1 MLPLCTHAAH
11 RAWMKECA
19 GWRSGLGAGSAESR
33 PPHILPSGAS
43 VRARLGARER
53 EGARMG
59 AGGAVKQ
66 PPSPGGPD
74 PVHGRQPAGRGEGG
88 GRADLA
94 DSCFPGRRG
103 GSGAPWRGL
112 VPGGA
117 DGARGA
123 GRSPEALARG
133 LRTRNKGPLSGP
145 PPAGPRGPRTSLS
158 SSQRAASPGCE
169 PGCGGERGSQPVGG
183 PRSDGRLCA
192 CPARA
197 PEASLPDRAA
207 PHSTWSSESS
217 GRTCQRLIYSL
228 APQAGGCRG
237 PTRLGG
243 RLRAGEGAGVQPP
256 AQGAPF
262 LQAPPWP
269 GSSPWEL
276 PSALPS
282 APGLAQGPA
291 PWTNMTSAAVS

>member
-1 MLPLCTHAAH
+1 
-11 RAWMKECA
+11 
-19 GWRSGLGAGSAESR
+19 
-33 PPHILPSGAS
+33 
-43 VRARLGARER
+43 
-53 EGARMG
+53 MG
-59 AGGAVKQ
+59 AGGRHQTATL
-66 PPSPGGPD
+66 PGSPD

-94 DSCFPGRRG
+94 GSCFPGRRG

-117 DGARGA
+117 EGARGA
-123 GRSPEALARG
+123 GGSPEALARG
-133 LRTRNKGPLSGP
+133 PRTGNKGPLSGP

-169 PGCGGERGSQPVGG
+169 PGCGGERGGGGGGQPVGG

-192 CPARA
+192 CPAWA
-197 PEASLPDRAA
+197 PVASLPDRAA
-207 PHSTWSSESS
+207 PRSTWSLESL
-217 GRTCQRLIYSL
+217 GRTCQQLIYSL
-228 APQAGGCRG
+228 APQPGGCRG

-256 AQGAPF
+256 AQGAPL

-282 APGLAQGPA
+282 ASRLAQGPA
-291 PWTNMTSAAVS
+291 LPDQHDLSGSQLSP